1 MKRILGTA
9 LAVLAFV
16 ALMSSC
22 SNDPTFESVVQQVP
36 PPPPLVWDEGN
47 WNEVV
52 WE

>member
-16 ALMSSC
+16 TLMSSC
-22 SNDPTFESVVQQVP
+22 SNDPTFESVVQQAP
-36 PPPPLVWDEGN
+36 PPPQFVWDQVN
-47 WNEVV
+47 WNEVF